1 MRPGV
6 WYLILAV
13 GYFAISI
20 WSLYFVCTMF
30 ASVQDSICKSASF
43 VDVVNAGRDT
53 NTTWVGAQRLGKQ
66 IYIFSDEATQS
77 QQYYNE
83 FFSTY
88 NPTINELSPEHKAIS
103 D

>member
-20 WSLYFVCTMF
+20 WSLYFVCTMY

-43 VDVVNAGRDT
+43 VDVVNAGRET